1 MGEEYNIADM
11 DRVQLMQEPGLGV
24 CDHENVFIVTSA
36 PNNKHLR
43 DSGAVSDIEDIIIIN
58 QLFHS
63 EEWPE

>member
-1 MGEEYNIADM
+1 
-11 DRVQLMQEPGLGV
+11 MQEPGLGV

-43 DSGAVSDIEDIIIIN
+43 DSGAVSDDNEDIIN

-63 EEWPE
+63 EERPE

>member
-1 MGEEYNIADM
+1 MVGEEYNIADM
-11 DRVQLMQEPGLGV
+11 EGVQLIQEPGLGV

-43 DSGAVSDIEDIIIIN
+43 DSGAVSDDNEDIIN